1 MVISLTTTEKRKQE
15 GGKTCSIV
23 NGGFVLDAALRRLV
37 VGSTLVLHI
46 PLLGCIFIR
55 MMMIFGEEVKG

>member
-15 GGKTCSIV
+15 GGKAS
-23 NGGFVLDAALRRLV
+23 GMADSGFVLDAVLWRLV

-46 PLLGCIFIR
+46 PLLGCIFMRI
-55 MMMIFGEEVKG
+55 MMIFCEEVKG